1 MARASEFLNHLLD
14 LLRPLGDVT
23 ARSMFG
29 GWGIYRGGKMFA
41 LVAFETF
48 YVKVDAETRP
58 EFETLDLAP
67 FTYES
72 SGGKKAVMAYY
83 TVPTEALDSSPLLCH
98 WAEKGIAAAQRAASG
113 KKGSRKKTK

>member
-1 MARASEFLNHLLD
+1 MARTSEFLNHLID
-14 LLRPLGDVT
+14 LLQPLGDFT

-48 YVKVDAETRP
+48 YVKVDEQSRP
-58 EFETLDLAP
+58 EFETLGLAP

-72 SGGKKAVMAYY
+72 SGGKRAVMAYY
-83 TVPTEALDSSPLLCH
+83 TVPTEALDSSPLLCQ
-98 WAEKGIAAAQRAASG
+98 WAEKGIAAAQRAASS
-113 KKGSRKKTK
+113 KKGTRKKK